1 MHDMSSIDSKLIN
14 FQQKLGEECSSILK
28 LVKEYSSK
36 SSDISMSLKT
46 ISDIYESK
54 VKTLTPQ
61 IMVYGIYNAGKSSII
76 NALIREEKAKVADVP
91 TTDRVDMYEW
101 NGYQIA
107 DTPGVGAP
115 IQHEKVTNQQLKKAD
130 VVLFVMS
137 TSGSFEY
144 EQNYSRMKDIID
156 TGKRVLI
163 ILNDKEGYLG
173 TDDEQKS
180 LATIKSKIVNNMKQ
194 VGIENSITN
203 IQDKYQIIVV
213 NADDAKEAIEKGD
226 AELYQA
232 SNMPEL
238 EKAITYE
245 LKNANSFIVLRN
257 AINEIE
263 VELKYIAQ
271 LLSKFETR
279 EELQD
284 LNQIL
289 NVIRERKISLRQE
302 MQSFISIKTNRM
314 GSILPSKI
322 WAVKEDESKINDLV
336 EKDVNS
342 VADIVQRKLNDEFL
356 TINDE
361 IKNETSYF
369 VEKMQKLKVDFDKTI
384 NVPKQTIS
392 YNNTADTVDNTRSDE
407 IDKIINVAK
416 EIYDI
421 FIKSPNPGKP
431 YPIPGP
437 IYTEN
442 VNGNVGNAIRTVTN
456 AIGTKEAVSAVAP
469 NLVKT
474 IMPAAI
480 GKTVVGKALGTVI
493 PYVGP
498 IIAGIQI
505 LSSLFGDDGENERLE
520 AQVAIENAREQQRL
534 QAEEQARQSLKQQCE
549 FLAED
554 VKDSLILSVNEIIRN
569 TLGEIEKAFTDQIAG
584 SKDDSNKLTND
595 INMVSNTINNLNRIR
610 TEIEV

>member
-1 MHDMSSIDSKLIN
+1 MSNIDSKLIN
-14 FQQKLGEECSSILK
+14 FQQKLGEEYASILK
-28 LVKEYSSK
+28 LVNNYSSK
-36 SSDISMSLKT
+36 SSDIAMSLKT

-156 TGKRVLI
+156 AGKRVLI
-163 ILNDKEGYLG
+163 ILNDKEGYMG
-173 TDDEQKS
+173 TEDEQKS

-194 VGIENSITN
+194 IGIANSITN

-213 NADDAKEAIEKGD
+213 NADDAKEAIKKGD
-226 AELYQA
+226 AELYQV
-232 SNMPEL
+232 SNMLEL

-245 LKNANSFIVLRN
+245 LKNTNSFIVLRN

-263 VELKYIAQ
+263 VELKNIAQ

-289 NVIRERKISLRQE
+289 NVIRERKVSLRQE

-314 GSILPSKI
+314 GSVLPSKI
-322 WAVKEDESKINDLV
+322 WAVKEDESKINNIV

-361 IKNETSYF
+361 IKNETSYL
-369 VEKMQKLKVDFDKTI
+369 VEKMQKLKVDIDKTI
-384 NVPKQTIS
+384 NIPKQTIS
-392 YNNTADTVDNTRSDE
+392 YNNEVGTVVNTRFDE

-421 FIKSPNPGKP
+421 IVKLPIPKTPNPL
-431 YPIPGP
+431 PGP
-437 IYTEN
+437 IYYGKAN
-442 VNGNVGNAIRTVTN
+442 SGGVNPIQSVAS
-456 AIGTKEAVSAVAP
+456 AIGTKEVVNAVAP

-474 IMPAAI
+474 IVPAAI
-480 GKTVVGKALGTVI
+480 AKTVAGKALSAVV

-505 LSSLFGDDGENERLE
+505 LSSLFGDDGENERLQ
-520 AQVAIENAREQQRL
+520 AQVAQENAREQQRI

-549 FLAED
+549 FLAEE
-554 VKDSLILSVNEIIRN
+554 VKDNLILSVNEVIRN
-569 TLGEIEKAFTDQIAG
+569 SLGEIEKAFMNQIVD
-584 SKDDSNKLTND
+584 SKDDSNKLTNN
-595 INMVSNTINNLNRIR
+595 INGINDVINSLNRIR

>member
-1 MHDMSSIDSKLIN
+1 MHDMSNIDSKLIN
-14 FQQKLGEECSSILK
+14 FQQKLGEEYASILK
-28 LVKEYSSK
+28 LVNNYSSK
-36 SSDISMSLKT
+36 SSDIAMSLKT

-156 TGKRVLI
+156 AGKRVLI
-163 ILNDKEGYLG
+163 ILNDKEGYMG
-173 TDDEQKS
+173 TEDEQKS

-194 VGIENSITN
+194 IGIANSITN

-213 NADDAKEAIEKGD
+213 NADDAKEAIKKGD
-226 AELYQA
+226 AELYQV
-232 SNMPEL
+232 SNMLEL

-245 LKNANSFIVLRN
+245 LKNTNSFIVLRN

-263 VELKYIAQ
+263 VELKNIAQ

-289 NVIRERKISLRQE
+289 NVIRERKVSLRQE

-314 GSILPSKI
+314 GSVLPSKI
-322 WAVKEDESKINDLV
+322 WAVKEDESKINNIV

-361 IKNETSYF
+361 IKNETSYL
-369 VEKMQKLKVDFDKTI
+369 VEKMQKLKVDIDKTI
-384 NVPKQTIS
+384 NIPKQTIS
-392 YNNTADTVDNTRSDE
+392 YNNEVGTVVNTRFDE

-421 FIKSPNPGKP
+421 IVKLPIPKTPNPL
-431 YPIPGP
+431 PGP
-437 IYTEN
+437 IYYGKAN
-442 VNGNVGNAIRTVTN
+442 SGGVNPIQSVAS
-456 AIGTKEAVSAVAP
+456 AIGTKEVVNAVAP

-474 IMPAAI
+474 IVPAAI
-480 GKTVVGKALGTVI
+480 AKTVAGKALSAVV

-505 LSSLFGDDGENERLE
+505 LSSLFGDDGENERLQ
-520 AQVAIENAREQQRL
+520 AQVAQENAREQQRI

-549 FLAED
+549 FLAEE
-554 VKDSLILSVNEIIRN
+554 VKDNLILSVNEVIRN
-569 TLGEIEKAFTDQIAG
+569 SLGEIEKAFMNQIVD
-584 SKDDSNKLTND
+584 SKDDSNKLTNN
-595 INMVSNTINNLNRIR
+595 INGINDVINSLNRIR

>member
-156 TGKRVLI
+156 AGKRVLI
-163 ILNDKEGYLG
+163 ILNDKEGYMG
-173 TDDEQKS
+173 TEDEQKS

-194 VGIENSITN
+194 IGIANSITN

-213 NADDAKEAIEKGD
+213 NADDAKEAIKKGD
-226 AELYQA
+226 AELYQV
-232 SNMPEL
+232 SNMLEL

-245 LKNANSFIVLRN
+245 LKNTNSFIVLRN

-263 VELKYIAQ
+263 VELKNIAQ

-322 WAVKEDESKINDLV
+322 WAVKEDESKINNIV

-361 IKNETSYF
+361 IKNETSYL
-369 VEKMQKLKVDFDKTI
+369 VEKMQKLKVDIDKTI
-384 NVPKQTIS
+384 NIPKQTIS
-392 YNNTADTVDNTRSDE
+392 YNNEVGTVVNTRFDE

-421 FIKSPNPGKP
+421 IVKLPIPKTPNPL
-431 YPIPGP
+431 PGP
-437 IYTEN
+437 IYYGKAN
-442 VNGNVGNAIRTVTN
+442 SGGVNPIQSVAS
-456 AIGTKEAVSAVAP
+456 AIGTKEVVNAVAP

-474 IMPAAI
+474 IVPAAI
-480 GKTVVGKALGTVI
+480 AKTVAGKALSAVV

-505 LSSLFGDDGENERLE
+505 LSSLFGDDGENERLQ
-520 AQVAIENAREQQRL
+520 AQVAQENAREQQRI

-549 FLAED
+549 FLAEE
-554 VKDSLILSVNEIIRN
+554 VKDNLILSVNEVIRN
-569 TLGEIEKAFTDQIAG
+569 SLGEIEKAFMNQIVD
-584 SKDDSNKLTND
+584 SKDDSNKLTNN
-595 INMVSNTINNLNRIR
+595 INGINDVINSLNRIR

>member
-1 MHDMSSIDSKLIN
+1 MSNIDSRLIN
-14 FQQKLGEECSSILK
+14 FQEKVGEECNGIVK
-28 LVKEYSSK
+28 LVEKYSSK
-36 SSDISMSLKT
+36 SLEISKSLKT
-46 ISDIYESK
+46 ITDIYESK
-54 VKTLTPQ
+54 IKTLTPQ

-156 TGKRVLI
+156 AGKRVLI
-163 ILNDKEGYLG
+163 IMNDKEGYLG
-173 TDDEQKS
+173 TEDEQKI
-180 LATIKSKIVNNMKQ
+180 LTTIKAKIVNNMKQ
-194 VGIENSITN
+194 IGIENSISN
-203 IQDKYQIIVV
+203 IQDKYQIITV
-213 NADDAKEAIEKGD
+213 NADDAKTAIQED
-226 AELYQA
+226 DTELYQA

-245 LKNANSFIVLRN
+245 LKNANSFVVLRN

-263 VELKYIAQ
+263 VELKNITQ
-271 LLSKFETR
+271 LLSRFETR

-289 NVIRERKISLRQE
+289 KVIRERKISLRQD
-302 MQSFISIKTNRM
+302 MQSFISIKTNRL

-322 WAVKEDESKINDLV
+322 WAVKEDEAKINALV
-336 EKDVNS
+336 EENVNS
-342 VADIVQRKLNDEFL
+342 VAEIVQKKLNDEFL

-361 IKNETSYF
+361 IRNETNYF
-369 VEKMQKLKVDFDKTI
+369 VEKMQKLKLDIDKTI
-384 NVPKQTIS
+384 EIPKQTIS
-392 YNNTADTVDNTRSDE
+392 SKNEVGPVVSTRAED

-421 FIKSPNPGKP
+421 FVKLPTSKTPNPL
-431 YPIPGP
+431 PGP
-437 IYTEN
+437 IYSGKTTGGD
-442 VNGNVGNAIRTVTN
+442 VDPIRTVAN
-456 AIGTKEAVSAVAP
+456 AIGTKEVVSAVAP

-474 IMPAAI
+474 VVPAAI
-480 GKTVVGKALGTVI
+480 AKTVVGKALSTVI

-498 IIAGIQI
+498 IIAAVQI
-505 LSSLFGDDGENERLE
+505 LSSLFGDDGENERLQ
-520 AQVAIENAREQQRL
+520 AQIAQENAREQQRL
-534 QAEEQARQSLKQQCE
+534 LAEEQARQSLKQQCE
-549 FLAED
+549 FLAEEI
-554 VKDSLILSVNEIIRN
+554 KDNLVLSVNEVIRN
-569 TLGEIEKAFTDQIAG
+569 TLGEIEKAFTQQMAG

-595 INMVSNTINNLNRIR
+595 INDVSDVINSLNRIR
-610 TEIEV
+610 TELEV